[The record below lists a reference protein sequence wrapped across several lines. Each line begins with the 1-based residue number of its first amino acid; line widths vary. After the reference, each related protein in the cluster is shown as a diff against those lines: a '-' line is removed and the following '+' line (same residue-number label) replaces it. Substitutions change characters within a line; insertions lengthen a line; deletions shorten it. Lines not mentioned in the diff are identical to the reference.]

1 MPELPEVETIKN
13 DLSPLVSGRTVS
25 EVSVGDSTAI
35 QKPSVAEFRKGITGR
50 KIVELGRRG
59 KYLLL
64 HLNNG
69 STLIAHMRMTG
80 NLMALPSG
88 TKLPKQL
95 ETARLRVVIK
105 FDDGGTLMFIDRR
118 RMGRMWLVTDEK
130 EVVGKLGPEPLT
142 DDFTV
147 AALSSILAKRKSPIK
162 AVLCDQEAIAGVGNM
177 YADEA
182 LFESG
187 IHPMTPAD
195 EISPAKLKRLHSAI
209 RRILAQA
216 IENKGASVDTY
227 FRPDGNRGAAH
238 YQFKVAHRFGQTC
251 PGCGGKVERIR
262 IRGRGTYFCS
272 KCQKPRHG
280 KRV

>member
-13 DLSPLVSGRTVS
+13 DLKPLIAGRTIVD
-25 EVSVGDSTAI
+25 VSVGDSTAI
-35 QKPSVAEFRKGITGR
+35 QKPSVAEFRKGVTGR

-64 HLNNG
+64 HLDNG

-88 TKLPKQL
+88 AKLPEQL
-95 ETARLRVVIK
+95 ATARLRVIVK
-105 FDDGGTLMFIDRR
+105 LDDGGALMFIDRR
-118 RMGRMWLVTDEK
+118 RMGRMWLVQDEK

-142 DDFTV
+142 GEFTV
-147 AALSSILAKRKSPIK
+147 AALSLILKKRKAPVK

-187 IHPMTPAD
+187 IHPVTPAD
-195 EISPAKLKRLHSAI
+195 ELTPAKVRRLHSAI

-227 FRPDGNRGAAH
+227 FRPGGDRGVAH
-238 YQFKVAHRFGQTC
+238 YQFKVAHRFGEPC

-272 KCQKPRHG
+272 KCQKLSTSR
-280 KRV
+280 